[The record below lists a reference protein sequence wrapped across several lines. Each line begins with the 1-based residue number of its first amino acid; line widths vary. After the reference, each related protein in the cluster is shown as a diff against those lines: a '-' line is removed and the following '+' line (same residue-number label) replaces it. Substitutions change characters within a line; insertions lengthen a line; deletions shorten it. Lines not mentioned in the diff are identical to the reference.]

1 MTAEAPTIGWLARL
15 RWAAWLG
22 EVVAVL
28 VAGLGLGLGMPWME
42 LAILLTAQALTNA
55 AASAALRG
63 AAGSEQ
69 VVTGLLAMDAVFLTA
84 LFYLT
89 GGPANP
95 FSFLFLVHLALA
107 AVVLPPRRT
116 WPLFLLSAVLFGLL
130 FLDHRP
136 LMPASAP
143 DPADLDHAAHG
154 EHGEHG
160 EHGHGGVQASASHA
174 AHDMDLHLRGMW
186 VAFVVAGGFIVTFV
200 GRVTAALA
208 ARERDL
214 VTAREAAARSERL
227 ASLATLAAGAAHELA
242 TPLSTIALIAR
253 ELEHGLADGPP
264 EAAADARTI
273 RQQVERCR
281 EILAHLRADAGD
293 AAGEA
298 PERVDA
304 GQILRD
310 ALAGSRAPGRVEVTV
325 DEGLAHATVLTFPR
339 TLAAALRGLVNNAL
353 DATEQGGRVTLSAL
367 RDGAHITFRVD
378 DDGPGIPPDVLD
390 RVGEPF
396 FTTKPTG
403 RGMGLG
409 VFLARQVAARLGGN
423 LTLGAAPGGG
433 TRATLRIAELP

>member
-186 VAFVVAGGFIVTFV
+186 VAFVVAGG
-200 GRVTAALA
+200 
-208 ARERDL
+208 
-214 VTAREAAARSERL
+214 
-227 ASLATLAAGAAHELA
+227 AAHELA

-409 VFLARQVAARLGGN
+409 VFLARQVAARLGGD